1 MAAAP
6 LTSSL
11 PQLCAPAPQHLCTAA
26 KSTPSLPCALHK
38 RPPRKP
44 CPALPPPVRS
54 GRLLVRLAPTQT
66 GMFRFL
72 LEAYD
77 NLAYFSV
84 LHRQEALLK
93 IVFSPHREQAVRAA
107 LAEIAQSLPLEVR
120 EWPKA
125 PPETEASNSE

>member
-1 MAAAP
+1 MATDL
-6 LTSSL
+6 LTSL
-11 PQLCAPAPQHLCTAA
+11 PQLCAPAPQRPCTAEEG
-26 KSTPSLPCALHK
+26 TPPLPCALHK
-38 RPPRKP
+38 HPPRKP

-84 LHRQEALLK
+84 LHRREALLK
-93 IVFSPHREQAVRAA
+93 LVFSPHCEQAVRAA

-125 PPETEASNSE
+125 PPETESRNIE

>member
-11 PQLCAPAPQHLCTAA
+11 PQLCAPAPQR
-26 KSTPSLPCALHK
+26 SCALHK

-120 EWPKA
+120 EWPKT